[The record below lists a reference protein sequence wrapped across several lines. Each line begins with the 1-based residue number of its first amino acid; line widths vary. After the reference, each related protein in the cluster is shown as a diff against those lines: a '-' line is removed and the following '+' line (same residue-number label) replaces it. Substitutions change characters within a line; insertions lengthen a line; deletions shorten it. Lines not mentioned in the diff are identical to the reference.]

1 MEDCLESIS
10 EQEFQDY
17 ETILVVDGNE
27 DDPSEVIEKYKES
40 AKIKLFRLEGK
51 HGVSA
56 ARNLGLEK
64 ATGEFVYFLDGDDYL
79 DGDTIGKLVKL
90 MTPEDD
96 VAYGDIMYTWFQKK
110 LSTKSKKVK
119 MKITTAKIRNR
130 YILTMI
136 FSNTDITCT
145 TD

>member
-1 MEDCLESIS
+1 MVSIIVTHKKGLAYLEDCLESIS

-79 DGDTIGKLVKL
+79 DGDTIGKLV
-90 MTPEDD
+90 
-96 VAYGDIMYTWFQKK
+96 
-110 LSTKSKKVK
+110 
-119 MKITTAKIRNR
+119 
-130 YILTMI
+130 
-136 FSNTDITCT
+136 
-145 TD
+145 